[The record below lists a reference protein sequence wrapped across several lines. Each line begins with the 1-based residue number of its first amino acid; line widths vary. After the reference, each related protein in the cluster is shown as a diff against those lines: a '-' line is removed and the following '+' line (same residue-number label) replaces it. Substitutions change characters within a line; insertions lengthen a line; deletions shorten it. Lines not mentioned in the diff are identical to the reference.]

1 MSFLDKLASLFSGSG
16 SQERLVYRTDIR
28 CNRCGEVLPVRIDL
42 RNDLSVQY
50 DQEGGQTI
58 YTCRKLVSG
67 DGSNLCFQKME
78 LFLQFD
84 ENRRLLNRE
93 VAGGT
98 FVELQED

>member
-1 MSFLDKLASLFSGSG
+1 MGFLDKLASLFSGSG
-16 SQERLVYRTDIR
+16 PREQDVYRTVVR
-28 CNRCGEVLPVRIDL
+28 CNRCGEELPLRVDL
-42 RNDLSVQY
+42 RNDLSIQY
-50 DQEGGQTI
+50 AQGNDPTT

-78 LFLQFD
+78 VTLQFD

-98 FVELQED
+98 FVEPPED